1 MSNEMEIHCKI
12 EHCIPQSQNLAHAV
26 WRIDTS
32 KHGEMEFKTLDDV
45 VGWINDNYFTDEFSA
60 ISDGSDD

>member
-1 MSNEMEIHCKI
+1 MHEIGQ
-12 EHCIPQSQNLAHAV
+12 PLHAFDFDKLNNINV
-26 WRIDTS
+26 KSLKAGT
-32 KHGEMEFKTLDDV
+32 KFKTLDDV